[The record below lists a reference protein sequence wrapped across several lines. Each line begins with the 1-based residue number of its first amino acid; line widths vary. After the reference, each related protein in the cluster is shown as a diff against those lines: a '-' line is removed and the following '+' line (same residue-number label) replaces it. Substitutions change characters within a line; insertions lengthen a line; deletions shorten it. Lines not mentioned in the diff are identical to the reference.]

1 MTVFLVVE
9 RHLWSVKEIILEVKA
24 NRKWTCNIKITA
36 FDFDGNIKDIT
47 EIKNLL
53 VTVGLGMVVDAWQ
66 TAAFDSEIKDMALGR
81 DNTAPDLTD
90 TTLGN
95 ETFRMV
101 FTSQAE
107 VTATSLL
114 SVAVVPA
121 ASAVG
126 LIEEIG
132 WFAGAAADG
141 VNPSGIL
148 VSRVLYNRTKTA
160 LESLSIERTD
170 TIAEG

>member
-1 MTVFLVVE
+1 MKS
-9 RHLWSVKEIILEVKA
+9 RM
-24 NRKWTCNIKITA
+24 KWTANIKITA
-36 FDFDGNIKDIT
+36 RDLNGVIIDVVEF
-47 EIKNLL
+47 KNLL

-66 TAAFDSEIKDMALGR
+66 TAAFDSEIKDMALGD
-81 DNTAPDLTD
+81 DNTAPALTD
-90 TTLGN
+90 TILGN

-114 SVAVVPA
+114 SIAVVPA

-132 WFAGAAADG
+132 WFAGIGADG
-141 VNPSGIL
+141 IGPNTGIL

-170 TIAEG
+170 TIAEA

>member
-1 MTVFLVVE
+1 M
-9 RHLWSVKEIILEVKA
+9 KA
-24 NRKWTCNIKITA
+24 RRKWTCNVKITA
-36 FDFDGNIKDIT
+36 RNLSGVIIDVVEFN
-47 EIKNLL
+47 NLL
-53 VTVGLGMVVDAWQ
+53 VTVGLGMVVDGWQ
-66 TAAFDSEIKDMALGR
+66 GLVADTEIKDMALGR
-81 DNTAPDLTD
+81 DNTVPDLAD
-90 TTLGN
+90 WKLGN

-114 SVAVVPA
+114 SVAVVSA

-141 VNPSGIL
+141 VGPDTGIL
-148 VSRVLYNRTKTA
+148 ISRVLYNRTKTA

-170 TIAEG
+170 TITEA